1 MGLLDSPLLLAT
13 CYLSLATCFCYN
25 VLEVIVGRGAMGI
38 SHDIRPKKVYR
49 YGEKPAHSIDI
60 EDDDVKNSSSSI
72 DTGHEH
78 EELEDDFFDNQKQ
91 RKSKPLKTDVD
102 KKSPVPKWLAM
113 IFVLALFGML
123 AYQNYDLVLKYIG
136 LLPKDKPETTEKTET
151 YTSTSSTPTTETPA
165 TTTTPTV
172 TAPVATTPT
181 IDKTSITLSVLN
193 GNGIKGSAEAV
204 SQTLKTAGF
213 NPTKV
218 ANAKTFSYTSTY
230 IYYQTGKETEAGL
243 VATALAGR
251 TIVKQLSDAI
261 AGNYNVL
268 VVVGTN

>member
-1 MGLLDSPLLLAT
+1 
-13 CYLSLATCFCYN
+13 
-25 VLEVIVGRGAMGI
+25 MGI

-60 EDDDVKNSSSSI
+60 DEDPKKSSSSI

-78 EELEDDFFDNQKQ
+78 EQLEDDFFDNKRQK
-91 RKSKPLKTDVD
+91 RSKPLKTGIE
-102 KKSPVPKWLAM
+102 KKSPVPKWLAI

-123 AYQNYDLVLKYIG
+123 AYQNYDLVLKYVG

-151 YTSTSSTPTTETPA
+151 YTSTSSTATSETPTASTESTA
-165 TTTTPTV
+165 TTTTPTA
-172 TAPVATTPT
+172 TTPVVTTPT
-181 IDKTSITLSVLN
+181 IDKASITLSVLN
-193 GNGIKGSAEAV
+193 GNGIKGSAETV

-230 IYYQTGKETEAGL
+230 IYYQTGKATEAGL

-251 TIVKQLSDAI
+251 TIVQQLSDAI

-268 VVVGTN
+268 VVVGTK